1 MYCPSVPGDSLAAQI
16 ASTFH
21 LKLNHRCRC
30 GAILESVNEKFP
42 VASIAALIADPARAG
57 MLTALL
63 DGRASSAGE
72 LARTANVSAQSA
84 SMHLAQM
91 LQGGLVDVAQ
101 QGRHRYYRLASPAVA
116 HALEALGSI
125 ATPSQRVPVAEVK
138 PIRFA
143 RLCYDHL
150 AGELAVKLAHA
161 FEDKGYLAPS
171 GKRDYEVTPRGETF
185 FAGWHIDLEAL
196 RLQRRSF
203 ARRCLDWTERR
214 DHLAGALGAA
224 LCQRFVASRWIVR
237 SPSSRVVHL
246 TVRGRQQ
253 LEGLCG
259 ALPA

>member
-1 MYCPSVPGDSLAAQI
+1 M
-16 ASTFH
+16 
-21 LKLNHRCRC
+21 
-30 GAILESVNEKFP
+30 NEKFP
-42 VASIAALIADPARAG
+42 VASIAALIADPARAA

-72 LARTANVSAQSA
+72 LARMANVSAQSA

-91 LQGGLVDVAQ
+91 LQGGLLNVAS

-125 ATPSQRVPVAEVK
+125 ATTRKRIPVAEGQ

-150 AGELAVKLAHA
+150 AGELAVKLEQA
-161 FEDKGYLAPS
+161 FERNRYLAPN
-171 GKRDYEVTPRGETF
+171 GKRDYQVTPRGEAF
-185 FAGWHIDLEAL
+185 FAGWQIDLASL
-196 RLQRRSF
+196 RQQRRSF

-224 LCQRFVASRWIVR
+224 LCQRFLDSRWIVR
-237 SPSSRVVHL
+237 AKAGRVVHL
-246 TVRGRQQ
+246 TARGRQQ
-253 LEGLCG
+253 LNALCG
-259 ALPA
+259 PLST